1 MTWVQFISIF
11 MNQFFPQTERDARRE
26 EFKHLVQGSLLVSQY
41 ESKFDDKSQY
51 ATDLV
56 DTDEKKVRR
65 FLCGL
70 RPTTHTM
77 LVVMKLT
84 EYRDVV
90 DRALIM
96 KRGFIER

>member
-11 MNQFFPQTERDARRE
+11 MNQFFPQTEHDARRE
-26 EFKHLVQGSLLVSQY
+26 EFEHLVQGSLSVSQY
-41 ESKFDDKSQY
+41 ESKFTDLSRY

-70 RPTTHTM
+70 RPMTQT
-77 LVVMKLT
+77 LLAVMKLKD
-84 EYRDVV
+84 YRDVV
-90 DRALIM
+90 D
-96 KRGFIER
+96 